1 MKHRGDGSLKKLKKI
16 LRVHS
21 IQTSMILSFMFLISI
36 IVLFVSMISYYYTIK
51 DIEDMSIN
59 YTLRLLKEINFSID
73 SYISNMKNMGQVV
86 VDNKDVQNLMIFDGA
101 HSGKTLSS
109 AERLQQEELTARV
122 TTHMN
127 TVANTRNDITN
138 IAVISKKGD
147 VVLSD
152 SRKKVNPYSEYNI
165 SDWYLK
171 PLSYKDDIIV
181 SPSHVQNLVANEYKW
196 VISISKAILNPNTG
210 EVTGVMVIDLNYK
223 YIENIC
229 ENAQLGKNG
238 YIYVIGNDKNIIYH
252 PQQQLIYSG
261 IKSELVEEMLK
272 LDNTQ
277 TYLSDGSTDKIYTK
291 NYSSLTGWSAVGVVN
306 TSELIKNKSSI
317 INFYVC
323 LAGIAIIF
331 ASLIAMIISKA
342 ITRPV
347 KILENTMHK
356 VEEGDFSIQSKIVLN
371 NEIGHL
377 SKTFNVMIS
386 KIKLLMEDAVFIEK
400 EKRKNEIKAL
410 QAQINPHFLY
420 NTLDTIIWMSAGGKN
435 EEVVEVTSAL
445 ARLFRTS
452 ISEGDNV
459 VPLAV
464 EIENIRSY
472 LTIQKMRYKDKLSY
486 RVEIPDELLNLKTPK
501 LILQPI
507 VENAVYHGIKM
518 SPTGGEIR
526 IGAAV
531 SEKGL
536 TVTVED
542 NGVGMSPE
550 QIAQLFTADN
560 HNHAGMGIGVI
571 NVNNRIKL
579 CFGDEYGLF
588 YHSRE
593 GKGTRVDIFL
603 PIIEDGE
610 EKNG

>member
-1 MKHRGDGSLKKLKKI
+1 MKRLKKI
-16 LRVHS
+16 LKVHS
-21 IQTSMILSFMFLISI
+21 IQTSMIISFMLLISI
-36 IVLFVSMISYYYTIK
+36 IVLFLSMISYYNTIQ
-51 DIEDMSIN
+51 DIEGMSIN

-86 VDNKDVQNLMIFDGA
+86 VENKDVRSLMTFYST
-101 HSGKTLSS
+101 HSGKKLTA
-109 AERLQQEELTARV
+109 AEQAQLDDLKARV

-138 IAVISKKGD
+138 IAVISTKGN

-152 SRKKVNPYSEYNI
+152 SQKKVNPYSEYNI
-165 SDWYLK
+165 TDWYLK

-181 SPSHVQNLVANEYKW
+181 SPSHVQNLVENEYKW
-196 VISISKAILNPNTG
+196 VISISKAILDQNTG
-210 EVTGVMVIDLNYK
+210 TVTGVMVIDLNYK

-238 YIYVIGNDKNIIYH
+238 YIYLIDNDKNIIYH

-261 IKSELVEEMLK
+261 IKSELIDEMLK
-272 LDNTQ
+272 MDSTQ
-277 TYLSDGSTDKIYTK
+277 TYLSDGSKDKIYTK

-306 TSELIKNKSSI
+306 TNELIKNKSGI
-317 INFYVC
+317 INFYVF

-331 ASLIAMIISKA
+331 AGLIAIIISKA

-347 KILENTMHK
+347 KMLENTMHK
-356 VEEGDFSIQSKIVLN
+356 VEEGDFSIQSEIKLN

-386 KIKLLMEDAVFIEK
+386 KIKLLMSTAVSIEE

-445 ARLFRTS
+445 AKLFRTS
-452 ISEGDNV
+452 ISEGDNL
-459 VPLAV
+459 VPLEV

-486 RVEIPDELLNLKTPK
+486 QVEIPDVLLNLKTPK

-526 IGAAV
+526 ISAAAAD
-531 SEKGL
+531 SQL
-536 TVTVED
+536 TITVED
-542 NGVGMSPE
+542 DGVGMSEE
-550 QIAQLFTADN
+550 QISRIFTVDKRD
-560 HNHAGMGIGVI
+560 HAGMGIGVI

-579 CFGDEYGLF
+579 CFGKDYGLS
-588 YHSRE
+588 YHSKE
-593 GKGTRVDIFL
+593 GKGTRVDILL
-603 PIIEDGE
+603 PMIEDGE
-610 EKNG
+610 ESDG

>member
-1 MKHRGDGSLKKLKKI
+1 MLKRLKKI
-16 LRVHS
+16 LKVHS
-21 IQTSMILSFMFLISI
+21 IQTSMIISFMLLISI
-36 IVLFVSMISYYYTIK
+36 IVLFVSMISYYNTIQ
-51 DIEDMSIN
+51 DIEGMSIN

-73 SYISNMKNMGQVV
+73 SYISNMKNTGQVV
-86 VDNKDVQNLMIFDGA
+86 VENKDVRSLMSFYST
-101 HSGKTLSS
+101 HSGKK
-109 AERLQQEELTARV
+109 LTAAEQSELDELKSRV

-138 IAVISKKGD
+138 IAVISTKGY

-152 SRKKVNPYSEYNI
+152 PQKKVNPYSEYNI
-165 SDWYLK
+165 TDWYLK

-181 SPSHVQNLVANEYKW
+181 SPSHVQNLVDNEYKW
-196 VISISKAILNPNTG
+196 VISISKAIIDQKTG
-210 EVTGVMVIDLNYK
+210 SVTGVMVIDLNYK

-238 YIYVIGNDKNIIYH
+238 YIYLIDNDKNIIYH
-252 PQQQLIYSG
+252 PQQQLVYSG
-261 IKSELVEEMLK
+261 VKTELIDQMLK
-272 LDNTQ
+272 LDSTQ
-277 TYLSDGSTDKIYTK
+277 TYLSDGSKDKIYMK

-317 INFYVC
+317 INFYVF
-323 LAGIAIIF
+323 LAAIAILF
-331 ASLIAMIISKA
+331 ASLIAIIISKA

-347 KILENTMHK
+347 KMLENTMHK
-356 VEEGDFSIQSKIVLN
+356 VEDGDFSIQSDIKLN

-386 KIKLLMEDAVFIEK
+386 KIKLLMATAVSIEE

-452 ISEGDNV
+452 ISEGDNL
-459 VPLAV
+459 VPLGV

-486 RVEIPDELLNLKTPK
+486 QVEIPDVLLSLKTPK

-526 IGAAV
+526 ISASAT
-531 SEKGL
+531 ETEL
-536 TVTVED
+536 TITVED
-542 NGVGMSPE
+542 DGVGMSEE
-550 QIAQLFTADN
+550 QIAKIFIADK
-560 HNHAGMGIGVI
+560 HDHAGMGIGVI

-579 CFGDEYGLF
+579 CFGEDYGLS
-588 YHSRE
+588 YHSKE
-593 GKGTRVDIFL
+593 GKGTRVDIL
-603 PIIEDGE
+603 IPKIEDGE
-610 EKNG
+610 ESNG